1 VITNEQQ
8 AGEATTGARSGSSTP
23 PPPPFRQARLDVAK
37 GVSIAGFVGANGAGK
52 TLLAVQSAIADM
64 SLGRAVYSTVQIN
77 SPWGDSTPITSLSQ
91 LLAIHDATILLDD
104 IASIFAAQTTGSLPP
119 EIRILLHTLRHKRN
133 TLRWTAPQWARAD
146 TNIRGVTQAV
156 VSVSPLLRRSD
167 PNDPWPAARLVMAGL
182 LEMGGKA
189 DSEPTAILRRRVYRP
204 RRLVAFG
211 AYDTHADTPLIG
223 TPAQSGVCVDCGGS
237 RVRPKHSRERHEAL
251 GMGFFDEELLAA
263 SDTVRF
269 E

>member
-1 VITNEQQ
+1 MTA
-8 AGEATTGARSGSSTP
+8 AGRPAEAALAGARSVPVT

-64 SLGRAVYSTVQIN
+64 SLGRAVFSTVQIR
-77 SPWGDSTPITSLSQ
+77 SLWGDSIPITSLSQ

-189 DSEPTAILRRRVYRP
+189 DAAPTAILRRRVYRP
-204 RRLVAFG
+204 RSLVAFG

-251 GMGFFDEELLAA
+251 GMGFYDDELSAA